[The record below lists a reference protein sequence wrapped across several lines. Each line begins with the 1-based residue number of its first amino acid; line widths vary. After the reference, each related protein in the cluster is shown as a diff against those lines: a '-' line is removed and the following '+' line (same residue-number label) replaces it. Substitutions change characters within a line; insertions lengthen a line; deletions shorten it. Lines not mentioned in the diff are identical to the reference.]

1 MANQENEIQKMYEKL
16 KTRLSDER
24 IDLLHRYFEA
34 ANNFYKI
41 IPLKRLLRIINSQ
54 NCEPY
59 NEADFL
65 EYVEILQNEEHFF
78 AILGMEELFPD
89 EPVSA
94 SINRLLIHESLLDFE
109 DYDELLSSKKGRI
122 YFVPEKETLL
132 AYEDEFYHDITPQY
146 SAMYEFCET
155 VAKIGKKMTIED
167 LMDELLFIICG
178 EDSDPFEALEFVNK
192 FSVRLDVKEK
202 KLPEFIRLYC
212 DLHNNTRNPYLNGF
226 TPNEWFQRTAEKEDS
241 RYLDAED
248 FLEQM

>member
-1 MANQENEIQKMYEKL
+1 MANQENEIQKMYEEL
-16 KTRLSDER
+16 KARLSDER

-54 NCEPY
+54 NSEPY

-94 SINRLLIHESLLDFE
+94 PINRLLIHESLLDFE
-109 DYDELLSSKKGRI
+109 DYDELVSSKKGRI
-122 YFVPEKETLL
+122 YYVPEKDTLL
-132 AYEDEFYHDITPQY
+132 AYEDEFYHEITPQY
-146 SAMYEFCET
+146 SAMSEFCKPI
-155 VAKIGKKMTIED
+155 AKLGKEMASED

-178 EDSDPFEALEFVNK
+178 EDSDPFEALNFVNK
-192 FSVRLDVKEK
+192 FSVQLDVKEK

-226 TPNEWFQRTAEKEDS
+226 TPNEWFQRTGDKDDS
-241 RYLDAED
+241 RYLDPED
-248 FLEQM
+248 Y

>member
-1 MANQENEIQKMYEKL
+1 MANQENEIQKMYEEL
-16 KTRLSDER
+16 KARLSDER

-54 NCEPY
+54 NSEPF

-78 AILGMEELFPD
+78 DILGMEELYED

-94 SINRLLIHESLLDFE
+94 PINRLLIHESLLDFE

-146 SAMYEFCET
+146 SAMYDFCRT
-155 VAKIGKKMTIED
+155 VARIGNKMTIED
-167 LMDELLFIICG
+167 LMDELLFIIRG
-178 EDSDPFEALEFVNK
+178 EDSDPFEALDFVNK
-192 FSVRLDVKEK
+192 FSVQLDVKEK

-212 DLHNNTRNPYLNGF
+212 DQHNNTRNPYLNGF
-226 TPNEWFQRTAEKEDS
+226 TPNEWLQRTGDIEDS
-241 RYLDAED
+241 RYLDPED
-248 FLEQM
+248 YYELI